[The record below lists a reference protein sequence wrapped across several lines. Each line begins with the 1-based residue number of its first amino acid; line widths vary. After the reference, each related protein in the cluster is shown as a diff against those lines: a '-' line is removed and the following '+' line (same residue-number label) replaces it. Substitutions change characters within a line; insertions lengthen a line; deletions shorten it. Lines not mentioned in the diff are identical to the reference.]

1 MKYFDRFFQPAG
13 WEEKTFTAADGVT
26 LRYGHARPP
35 GIADADIK
43 GTVIMTTGYG
53 DYIES
58 YYDTIHEYHARG
70 YDVWIM
76 DWAGQGGSARRG
88 AGALAEKAFGVAD
101 HVAHLHQLR
110 HQIVAPG
117 AVAGKPVILSSH
129 SLGGQIGL
137 NYMHLYPKDFDAA
150 VLAAPLVDFG
160 LSSVAR
166 ALLSGIFK
174 SAASMGWRDAAIKG
188 GRAGIQ
194 KQAQAERKK
203 IRPGEPVRVDL
214 HRTFFSLAKPLG
226 AEDPS
231 VALID
236 SLFDSTSRMNEEVVL
251 KNLNTPVLL
260 GVAGKDHIVNNK
272 AIDRAASLLP
282 DARVVNLPDA
292 THGIWQD
299 KPAVQSAWWSAVDSF
314 LADCH
319 ARWQDVK
326 PKPLQPV
333 IPPLPPAA

>member
-13 WEEKTFTAADGVT
+13 WEEKNFTAADGVT
-26 LRYGHARPP
+26 MRYGHARPP
-35 GIADADIK
+35 HLSDAEIK

-58 YYDTIHEYHARG
+58 YYDTIHEYLGRG

-76 DWAGQGGSARRG
+76 DWAGQGGSGRRA

-101 HVAHLHQLR
+101 HVAHLHQFR
-110 HQIVAPG
+110 HQIVAPQ
-117 AVAGKPVILSSH
+117 ALAGKPTILSSH

-150 VLAAPLVDFG
+150 VLAAPLIDFG
-160 LSSVAR
+160 LSGFAR

-174 SAASMGWRDAAIKG
+174 SASAMGWRDAAIKG

-194 KQAQAERKK
+194 KQAVAERKK
-203 IRPGEPVRVDL
+203 MRPGEPVRVDL
-214 HRTFFSLAKPLG
+214 HRTFFALAKPLG
-226 AEDPS
+226 AQDPS

-236 SLFDSTSRMNEEVVL
+236 SLFDSTTRMNEEVVL
-251 KNLNTPVLL
+251 RNLDTPVLL

-272 AIDRAASLLP
+272 AIERAAALLP
-282 DARVVNLPDA
+282 DARVIAMDDA

-299 KPAVQSAWWSAVDSF
+299 KPAVQNTWWAAVDGF

-319 ARWQDVK
+319 ARWLGVNAAPVK
-326 PKPLQPV
+326 PV
-333 IPPLPPAA
+333 IPPQPPAV